1 MNQKEAS
8 KNNRNHNALSVLIS
22 EGTDLERISI
32 ALTMTLSII
41 KTFNGSIEEKSLL
54 KWCSAK
60 KINKIAMI
68 SPLLPK

>member
-54 KWCSAK
+54 K
-60 KINKIAMI
+60 
-68 SPLLPK
+68 